1 VNDLL
6 DWIKDLRT
14 ENLTRASVVMSWMSR
29 QIQPLQ
35 QRSHFGF
42 YYMGVTDPSRFTS
55 DKISEKEVMR
65 RVCRVLDG
73 VLGVPV
79 LPDAFIMKDPSKE
92 VCESSRLQ

>member
-1 VNDLL
+1 
-6 DWIKDLRT
+6 
-14 ENLTRASVVMSWMSR
+14 MSWMSR